1 MSLAE
6 FPEKLEFLFKPK
18 RYKTLYGGR
27 AGCKSWGVARALL
40 IESRAKPLLNLC
52 TREIQKSIGDSVHK
66 LLCDQISNLGFRDFY
81 RITNN
86 SIRGANGSEFIFAGL
101 KSNINSLKSYEGVDR
116 VWVEEAANVSRQ
128 SWEVLKPTIRKAG
141 SEIWTTFNPELESDY
156 TYRTMVLN
164 PPPDSVVV
172 KIGYEDNPWLSEET
186 RRDIEHLKATDPDA
200 YEHVYG
206 GMCKQVVEGAIYRNE
221 LLAADKEGRILRVPY
236 DPTKPVDTFW
246 DLGYADNT
254 SIWFAQAIGFEFRL
268 IDFVNGSQQGLQYYL
283 KVLQEKGYVYGRDY
297 LPHDARAMQLG
308 SERSIEEQI
317 RAAGRNVSIVPRL
330 SVEDGIAAARA
341 IFPKCYFDAERC
353 ADGLQALRHYRYE
366 QDEKLQT
373 LKKAPLH
380 DWASHPAD
388 AFRYFAVA
396 IKEPE
401 RQREQFIERANPYG
415 EHGWMA

>member
-1 MSLAE
+1 MANAE

-18 RYKTLYGGR
+18 RYKVLYGGR
-27 AGCKSWGVARALL
+27 GGAKSWGIARALL
-40 IESRAKPLLNLC
+40 ILGRQSPLRILC
-52 TREIQKSIGDSVHK
+52 AREIQKSIADSVHK
-66 LLCDQISNLGFRDFY
+66 LLSDQIPQLGLDGFY
-81 RITNN
+81 QVTNN
-86 SIRGANGSEFIFAGL
+86 SIRGLNGTEFIFAGL
-101 KSNINSLKSYEGVDR
+101 KTNINSIKSYEGCDR
-116 VWVEEAANVSRQ
+116 VWVEEAQAVSKS
-128 SWEVLKPTIRKAG
+128 SWEILIPTIRKPG
-141 SEIWTTFNPELESDY
+141 SEIWISFNPELATDE
-156 TYRTMVLN
+156 TYRRFVLMQR
-164 PPPDSVVV
+164 DDAAVV
-172 KIGYEDNPWLSEET
+172 KINWSDNPFFPDVLRAEK
-186 RRDIEHLKATDPDA
+186 DHLQSKDPDA
-200 YEHVYG
+200 YEHVWE

-317 RAAGRNVSIVPRL
+317 RATGRNVSIVPRL

-401 RQREQFIERANPYG
+401 RQRQEVMSPVNHYG
-415 EHGWMA
+415 EAGWMA